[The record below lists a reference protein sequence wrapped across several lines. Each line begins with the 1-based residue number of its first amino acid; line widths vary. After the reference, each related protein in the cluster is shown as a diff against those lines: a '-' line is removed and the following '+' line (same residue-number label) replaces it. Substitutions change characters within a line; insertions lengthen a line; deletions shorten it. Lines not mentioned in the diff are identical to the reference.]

1 MFLRVLQLPGQAI
14 DRVSCSK
21 EAESCSVQLLG
32 WDVSLVAI
40 PQCAG
45 CPLPLCTEHANFR
58 NDLLLSIW
66 DFQPDTS
73 QGDKKKRRKKHSFS
87 DGGNPV
93 LFLAGVKKKQRLPN
107 PGSAVSMLL
116 KLFHT
121 CSVGAQFFRDCI
133 FIQIHVTIDQKQG

>member
-73 QGDKKKRRKKHSFS
+73 QGIKRKGGKSTAFQMEETQSFS
-87 DGGNPV
+87 
-93 LFLAGVKKKQRLPN
+93 LQESKKKQRLPN
-107 PGSAVSMLL
+107 PCSAVSMLL
-116 KLFHT
+116 KLLHT